1 MRQLLKQSGPIV
13 FFIIPFFAQAQQP
26 TYSKDI
32 EAKIKQVETNLS
44 GWLQIQDSMNEWTLQ
59 ERMAYYKLRGLSIAV
74 IHNYKIEWARGYGL
88 ADTATKKPVT
98 TQTLFQA
105 GSISK
110 SLNGVGVLK
119 LVQDKK
125 IDLYADINTYLRSWK
140 FPYDSLSKGKKI
152 STANLLSHT
161 AGLTVHG
168 FPGYANGDTI
178 PSLPEVLDGKTPA
191 NTGAVRSQFE
201 PGLRYQYSGG
211 GTTIT
216 QLMLQDITQQ
226 PYDVYMW
233 QNVLKPLG
241 MTMSSY
247 TQPPAANNQKFLATG
262 YRDDG
267 KEVDTRFHVYPE
279 QAAAGLWTNPTDL
292 GKYII
297 ETQLSLEGRSDK
309 VLDQQM
315 TALRLTPYIDSNAAL
330 GVFIETKGNNKYF
343 GHNGADE
350 GFLSAYKGSF
360 KNGDGVV
367 VMVNSDN
374 GSILNEVINSVAK
387 VYEWKDYYKPMVKK
401 LVTVPDPLLDAY
413 AGDYLINGDTITISR
428 KGSQSLF
435 TVNRREVYKI
445 YFSSPEEFFAKEITI
460 LFSFEK
466 DATGKVNGFY
476 FKRGDRKMT
485 AVKIN

>member
-1 MRQLLKQSGPIV
+1 
-13 FFIIPFFAQAQQP
+13 
-26 TYSKDI
+26 
-32 EAKIKQVETNLS
+32 
-44 GWLQIQDSMNEWTLQ
+44 
-59 ERMAYYKLRGLSIAV
+59 
-74 IHNYKIEWARGYGL
+74 
-88 ADTATKKPVT
+88 
-98 TQTLFQA
+98 
-105 GSISK
+105 
-110 SLNGVGVLK
+110 
-119 LVQDKK
+119 
-125 IDLYADINTYLRSWK
+125 
-140 FPYDSLSKGKKI
+140 
-152 STANLLSHT
+152 
-161 AGLTVHG
+161 
-168 FPGYANGDTI
+168 
-178 PSLPEVLDGKTPA
+178 
-191 NTGAVRSQFE
+191 
-201 PGLRYQYSGG
+201 
-211 GTTIT
+211 
-216 QLMLQDITQQ
+216 
-226 PYDVYMW
+226 
-233 QNVLKPLG
+233 

-387 VYEWKDYYKPMVKK
+387 VYEWKDYYKPLVKK

-466 DATGKVNGFY
+466 DATGKVTGFY
-476 FKRGDRKMT
+476 FKRGERKMT
-485 AVKIN
+485 ALRIN